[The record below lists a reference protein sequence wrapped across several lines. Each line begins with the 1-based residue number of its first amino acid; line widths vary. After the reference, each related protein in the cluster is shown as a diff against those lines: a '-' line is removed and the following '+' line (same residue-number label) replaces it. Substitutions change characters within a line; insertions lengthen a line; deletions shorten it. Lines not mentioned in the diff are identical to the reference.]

1 MVLQQKTM
9 NCCAH
14 TLRGDLTLA
23 SHGLELRELQ
33 VMEGNAKQLSR
44 RQGDAVRGWRSYP
57 PIEEHASFA
66 PVHVNILDSKCVSP
80 LDYALN

>member
-1 MVLQQKTM
+1 MVLRQKTV

-33 VMEGNAKQLSR
+33 LMEGNAKQLSH
-44 RQGDAVRGWRSYP
+44 RQGDAVRGWRGYP
-57 PIEEHASFA
+57 PIEERASFA
-66 PVHVNILDSKCVSP
+66 SVHFNILDSKYVSP
-80 LDYALN
+80 SGSALN